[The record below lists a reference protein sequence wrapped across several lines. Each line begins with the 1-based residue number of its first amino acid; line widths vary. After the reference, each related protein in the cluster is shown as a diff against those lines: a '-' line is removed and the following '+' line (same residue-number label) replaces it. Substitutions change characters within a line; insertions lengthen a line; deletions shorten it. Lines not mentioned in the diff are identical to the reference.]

1 MTGIRKKTVIGISGC
16 SGSGKSTLISGILKK
31 FPPGD
36 ISVVSQDNYYI
47 SRELQVTDRE
57 GVKNFDLP
65 GSIDHRRM
73 VSDLRKL
80 MSGEPVSLE
89 VYRFNNPG
97 PEPKRIT
104 ILPARIILIE
114 GIFIFHVPE
123 IDSLLDYRLFI
134 EAREY
139 LMLKRRIIRDREE
152 RGYELSDVL
161 YRYENHVI
169 PAYDR
174 YIMPYRDKCDLV
186 IANNTDTDLAIS
198 ALYNFIANLPWHRK

>member
-123 IDSLLDYRLFI
+123 IDSLLD
-134 EAREY
+134 
-139 LMLKRRIIRDREE
+139 
-152 RGYELSDVL
+152 
-161 YRYENHVI
+161 
-169 PAYDR
+169 
-174 YIMPYRDKCDLV
+174 
-186 IANNTDTDLAIS
+186 
-198 ALYNFIANLPWHRK
+198 